1 MHNILLALKN
11 KLKSNSAQTAIGNLF
26 VFLFITIILLLIMRA
41 VEFFAIVKNSR
52 DSLERAALSVA
63 AVNEYRLYGNFR
75 ENVINDDELP
85 NLITSDEVINVLT
98 NELSMQSKD
107 GEVYKMRGDNSG
119 YYYMLSDITAN
130 AVIEKNANIDR
141 YKIETSAVL
150 YIPINFMGFQDME
163 FPINVSCVYASKL
176 NAER

>member
-41 VEFFAIVKNSR
+41 VELFAIVKNSR

-63 AVNEYRLYGNFR
+63 AVN